1 MENNME
7 NDAAW
12 LKPLLTPENMCN
24 PAIVT
29 MLNAYIDSMKVVGI
43 GVALLEEEE
52 KLKMKK
58 PRKRR
63 SCWVWPYLQRR
74 VEQGVYDN
82 LMKEL
87 AEETPHLFRQYQRVD
102 KAMFT
107 EIVEALKPIII
118 KKHTYWREP
127 IPPEIRV
134 ALTLRYLATGNSYRT
149 LGFHFRV
156 APNTVSCIVPEVCRA
171 IIEVYGDK
179 ELRMPSSKEEWY
191 QVAQRFE
198 DRWNAPH

>member
-58 PRKRR
+58 PWKRR

-134 ALTLRYLATGNSYRT
+134 VL
-149 LGFHFRV
+149 
-156 APNTVSCIVPEVCRA
+156 
-171 IIEVYGDK
+171 
-179 ELRMPSSKEEWY
+179 
-191 QVAQRFE
+191 
-198 DRWNAPH
+198 